1 MENMQSKVWV
11 QTMRAGWGDMD
22 FNSHMRNTAYL
33 DKAADMRMLY
43 FSAHGF
49 PMSEFMRLRL
59 GPVILKDEIS
69 YAREVHLLEE
79 ITVDIACAGMA
90 EDGSQFRILNRY
102 TKADGKPAAQVA
114 SMGGWLDL
122 SARRLTLPPPALLQA
137 MQDMPRSDDFSVLP
151 SLIGK

>member
-1 MENMQSKVWV
+1 MENRTWV

-49 PMSEFMRLRL
+49 PMSEFVRLRM

-69 YAREVHLLEE
+69 YAREVQLLEE
-79 ITVDIACAGMA
+79 IQVDILCAGLSD
-90 EDGSQFRILNRY
+90 DGSQFRILNRY
-102 TKADGKPAAQVA
+102 TKSDGRPAAQV
-114 SMGGWLDL
+114 SSLGGWLDL
-122 SARRLTLPPPALLQA
+122 NARRLALPPPALLQA
-137 MQDMPRSDDFSVLP
+137 MQDMPRSDDFTVMP
-151 SLIGK
+151 SLMKK